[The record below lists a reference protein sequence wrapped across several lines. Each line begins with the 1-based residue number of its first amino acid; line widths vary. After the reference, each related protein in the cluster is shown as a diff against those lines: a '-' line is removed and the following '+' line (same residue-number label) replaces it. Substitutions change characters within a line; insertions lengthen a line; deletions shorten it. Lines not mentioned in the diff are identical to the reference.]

1 MSSQIGFGARGVA
14 QRYESP
20 FSPRR
25 LTGND
30 RGEFYEGAGLGY
42 FLSMRYPCSRQQST
56 KLRTAGFCMSWA

>member
-56 KLRTAGFCMSWA
+56 